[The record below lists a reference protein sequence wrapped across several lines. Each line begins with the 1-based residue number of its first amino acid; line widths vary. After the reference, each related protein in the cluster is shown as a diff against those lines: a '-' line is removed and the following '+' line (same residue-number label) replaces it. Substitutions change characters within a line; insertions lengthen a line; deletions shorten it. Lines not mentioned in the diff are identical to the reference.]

1 MDVLGY
7 SVHALRAERPFLF
20 NCVVALALFAAVSA
34 IAQVYRMAR
43 PMPRAAA
50 VPALAAEKKTQ

>member
-1 MDVLGY
+1 MLGY

-34 IAQVYRMAR
+34 VAQVYRMAR
-43 PMPRAAA
+43 PKPPAAA
-50 VPALAAEKKTQ
+50 QAAAAKKNE